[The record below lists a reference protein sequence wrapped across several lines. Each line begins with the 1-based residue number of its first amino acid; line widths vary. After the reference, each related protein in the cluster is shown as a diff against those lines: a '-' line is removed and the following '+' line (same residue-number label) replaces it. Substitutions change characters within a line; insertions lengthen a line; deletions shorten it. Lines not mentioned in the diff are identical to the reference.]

1 MHGWDFGFY
10 NDKKEP
16 EWKAAG
22 VQGKRISMTGYDK
35 RLRILEKHA
44 VHMRKLS
51 LRMAYSCGGSS
62 HLGGGLSLIDALAV
76 LYGDVMNTSDRS
88 LPYGERD
95 KFILSKGH
103 GVLGYYAALAE
114 FGIIQEDELNTF
126 LKDGSDLIAHPV
138 MKPEMGLEA
147 STGSLGQGISMA
159 AGLALAAR
167 KKGYPYQTYVLCGNG
182 EANEGS
188 VWEACM
194 SAVHFKLDNFT
205 LFVDNNHMQSD
216 GASEGVMDVSG
227 RYAGMLRALG
237 FQVIE
242 IDGNDIRQ
250 LCGAFHEPHVEGCPK
265 AVIGNT
271 VKGKGISFMENCA
284 DWHHNRLTKDQY
296 EAALAELEAWE

>member
-1 MHGWDFGFY
+1 MIEYEEKLRSLEGH
-10 NDKKEP
+10 
-16 EWKAAG
+16 AA
-22 VQGKRISMTGYDK
+22 R
-35 RLRILEKHA
+35 
-44 VHMRKLS
+44 MRNLA
-51 LRMAYSCGGSS
+51 LQMAYSCGENA

-88 LPYGERD
+88 LPYREQD

-114 FGIIQEDELNTF
+114 FGIIKEAELATF

-159 AGLALAAR
+159 VGLALSAK
-167 KKGYPYQTYVLCGNG
+167 KKGYSYQTYVLCGNG
-182 EANEGS
+182 ECNEGS

-194 SAVHFKLDNFT
+194 SAVNFRLDNFT
-205 LFVDNNHMQSD
+205 LFLDNNHMQSD
-216 GASEGVMDVSG
+216 GTSENVMNVSDK
-227 RYAGMLRALG
+227 YTGMLEALG

-242 IDGNDIRQ
+242 IDGNNIKQVYD
-250 LCGAFHEPHVEGCPK
+250 AFYEPRKAGCPK

-271 VKGKGISFMENCA
+271 VKGKGVSFMENNA
-284 DWHHNRLTKDQY
+284 DWHHNRLTKGQY
-296 EAALAELEAWE
+296 EAALAEGEAGQ